1 MKTDHEVRR
10 MVNERKKGKTQAQ
23 AAAHASMS
31 VRTARKYE
39 RLAQLP
45 SQLKQPRGRTRRNP
59 FEQDWPWVQAQLER
73 DPALQV
79 KTLFDELCLLHP
91 TRYQPVQLRTLQ
103 RQVALW
109 RAQAG
114 PAREI
119 IFEQIHQ
126 LGRLGQ
132 SDFTHMDDLA
142 ITLAGVPFPH
152 LLYHFVLTFSNVE
165 AVHLCFSES
174 FEALAEGLE
183 SCLWQLGG
191 VPHQHRT
198 DNLSAAV
205 VRIERSGER
214 HYTERYQA
222 LMDHYHMQPSTNNP
236 GEAHENGD
244 VEQSHYRFKDAL
256 DQAVRLRG
264 SRDFADRAAYL
275 RFVSD
280 LVRLRNHTRQ
290 PRWSEERERL
300 SPLPTMPLDPAQELR
315 VSVSRFSTIRV
326 LRNTYSVPSRLIGQT
341 LTVRVR
347 AEILERFLG
356 ATRLETLPRVRGQH
370 QQQIDYRHLIDS
382 LVRKPGAFA
391 QYRYHDAL
399 FPSLLFRQAYDS
411 LCRSQPMR
419 ADQHYLRILHLAARG
434 SETEVETALGLLLEA
449 GTVPTHEAVR
459 TLLCPDERPTAPD
472 LTSGVVD
479 LSLYDQL
486 LADRRSYE
494 QSVY

>member
-10 MVNERKKGKTQAQ
+10 MINERKKGKTQEQ
-23 AAAHASMS
+23 AAARSGMS

-45 SQLKQPRGRTRRNP
+45 SQLKKPRSRTRPNP

-79 KTLFDELCLLHP
+79 KTLFDELCLLYP
-91 TRYQPVQLRTLQ
+91 GRYQPVQLRTLQ
-103 RQVALW
+103 RHVALW
-109 RAQAG
+109 RAHSG
-114 PAREI
+114 PAREV
-119 IFEQIHQ
+119 IFEQVHRP
-126 LGRLGQ
+126 GRLGQ
-132 SDFTHMDDLA
+132 SDFTHMDDLD
-142 ITLAGVPFPH
+142 ITLAGVSFPH
-152 LLYHFVLTFSNVE
+152 LLYHFVLTYSNVE

-191 VPHQHRT
+191 VPEQHRS

-205 VRIERSGER
+205 VRIERGGER

-244 VEQSHYRFKDAL
+244 VEQSHFRFKEAV
-256 DQAVRLRG
+256 DQALRLRG
-264 SRDFADRAAYL
+264 SRDFADRGAYL
-275 RFVSD
+275 RFLSD
-280 LVRLRNHTRQ
+280 LVRLRNHTREL
-290 PRWSEERERL
+290 RWGEERERL

-326 LRNTYSVPSRLIGQT
+326 LRNSYSVPSRLIGQT

-347 AEILERFLG
+347 AEVLELYLG
-356 ATRLETLPRVRGQH
+356 ARKLETLPRLRGQH

-399 FPSLLFRQAYDS
+399 FPSLLFRQAYDA
-411 LCRSQPMR
+411 LCRSQKER
-419 ADQHYLRILHLAARG
+419 ADQHYLRILQLAASS
-434 SETEVETALGLLLEA
+434 SESEVETALALLLEA
-449 GTVPTHEAVR
+449 GATPTHEAVR
-459 TLLCPDERPTAPD
+459 SLLRPCERPEVPE
-472 LTSGVVD
+472 LSSGVVD

-486 LADRRSYE
+486 LAERRSYE
-494 QSVY
+494 QSLY

>member
-10 MVNERKKGKTQAQ
+10 MMNERKKGKTQEQ
-23 AAAHASMS
+23 AAARASMS
-31 VRTARKYE
+31 VRTVRKYE

-45 SQLKQPRGRTRRNP
+45 SQLKQPRARTRPNP

-73 DPALQV
+73 DSALQV

-91 TRYQPVQLRTLQ
+91 GRYQPVQLRTLQ
-103 RQVALW
+103 RHVALW
-109 RAQAG
+109 R
-114 PAREI
+114 
-119 IFEQIHQ
+119 
-126 LGRLGQ
+126 GQ

-142 ITLAGVPFPH
+142 ITIAGVPFPH

-165 AVHLCFSES
+165 AIHLCFSES

-191 VPHQHRT
+191 VPQQHRT

-222 LMDHYHMQPSTNNP
+222 LMDHYHLQPSTNNP

-244 VEQSHYRFKDAL
+244 VEQSHFRFKDAV

-264 SRDFADRAAYL
+264 SRDFADRSAYL
-275 RFVSD
+275 RFLSD

-290 PRWSEERERL
+290 PRWIEERERL

-326 LRNTYSVPSRLIGQT
+326 LRNTYSVPSRLIGHT
-341 LTVRVR
+341 LTIRVR
-347 AEILERFLG
+347 AEVLELYLG
-356 ATRLETLPRVRGQH
+356 ANRLETLPRVRGQH
-370 QQQIDYRHLIDS
+370 QQQIAYRHLIDS

-399 FPSLLFRQAYDS
+399 FPSLLFRQAYDA
-411 LCRSQPMR
+411 LCRSQKER
-419 ADQHYLRILHLAARG
+419 ADQHYLRILQLAASS
-434 SETEVETALGLLLEA
+434 SESEVETALALLLEA
-449 GTVPTHEAVR
+449 GATPTHEAVR
-459 TLLCPDERPTAPD
+459 SLLRPCERPEVPE
-472 LTSGVVD
+472 LSSGVVD

-486 LADRRSYE
+486 LAERRSYE
-494 QSVY
+494 QSLY

>member
-10 MVNERKKGKTQAQ
+10 MRNERHKGKTQEQ
-23 AAAHASMS
+23 AAARAGMS

-45 SQLKQPRGRTRRNP
+45 SQLKKPRARTRPNP
-59 FEQDWPWVQAQLER
+59 FAQDWPWVQAQLER
-73 DPALQV
+73 DSALQV
-79 KTLFDELCLLHP
+79 KTLFDELCLRFP
-91 TRYQPVQLRTLQ
+91 GRYQPIQLRTLQ
-103 RQVALW
+103 RHVAFW
-109 RAQAG
+109 RAQEG
-114 PAREI
+114 PARAV
-119 IFEQIHQ
+119 IFEQVHQ
-126 LGRLGQ
+126 PGRLGQ
-132 SDFTHMDDLA
+132 SDFTHMDDLS

-152 LLYHFVLTFSNVE
+152 LLYHFVLTYSNVE

-183 SCLWQLGG
+183 GCLWQLGG
-191 VPHQHRT
+191 VPAQHRT

-222 LMDHYHMQPSTNNP
+222 LMAHYHMQPSTNTP

-244 VEQSHYRFKDAL
+244 VEQSHFRFKDAL
-256 DQAVRLRG
+256 DQALRLRG
-264 SRDFADRAAYL
+264 SREFASRAAYL

-290 PRWSEERERL
+290 VRWVEERERL

-315 VSVSRFSTIRV
+315 VTVSRFSTIRI
-326 LRNTYSVPSRLIGQT
+326 LRNTYSVPSRLIGHT

-347 AEILERFLG
+347 AEVLELYLG

-370 QQQIDYRHLIDS
+370 QQQINYRHLIDS

-399 FPSLLFRQAYDS
+399 FPSLLFRQAYDC
-411 LCRSQPMR
+411 LCHSHPQR
-419 ADQHYLRILHLAARG
+419 ADQHYLRILHLAASG
-434 SETEVETALGLLLEA
+434 SETEVETALALLLEV
-449 GTVPTHEAVR
+449 GTPPTYEAVR
-459 TLLCPDERPTAPD
+459 TLVHPCERPALPQ
-472 LTSGVVD
+472 LSSGVVD

-486 LADRRSYE
+486 LGDGRRYE
-494 QSVY
+494 QPIY